1 MLEIVISESEKNVL
15 TYSNLFKKN
24 DIVSFSLLLTY
35 GKIKDI
41 EQSEYKR
48 VLDVELNPKCIFNEL
63 IEKINDYDG
72 IRIWYSSCDSEGINT
87 YYFLVNYFGNKNK
100 TIYCCD
106 VYNKEYFS
114 LGSYDSTKIEKL
126 LLNTKKLNNDEINNI
141 CLIWQ
146 KLLEENGDLRLLE
159 NNRLVSC
166 SFDFL
171 DNVILEYL
179 SLYDN
184 SIKYHSFIGT
194 LVSKE
199 LFGIRGDL
207 FFSARID
214 YLNNTG
220 KIIVERI
227 VREKN
232 IIGEIVIKKYIMINK
247 M

>member
-1 MLEIVISESEKNVL
+1 MLEIVINESEKNVL
-15 TYSNLFKKN
+15 NYSHLFKKN

-35 GKIKDI
+35 GKIKDV
-41 EQSEYKR
+41 EQNEYKK
-48 VLDVELNPKCIFNEL
+48 VFDIELNPKNIFNEL
-63 IEKINDYDG
+63 IEKIDNYG
-72 IRIWYSSCDSEGINT
+72 EIRIWYSSCDSESLNT
-87 YYFLVNYFGNKNK
+87 YYFLVNYLSNKNK

-106 VYNKEYFS
+106 VYNKEYSS

-146 KLLEENGDLRLLE
+146 KLLKENGDLRLLE
-159 NNRLVSC
+159 NNELVSR

-179 SLYDN
+179 SLYDEPV
-184 SIKYHSFIGT
+184 KYYSFIGI
-194 LVSKE
+194 LISKE

-214 YLNNTG
+214 YLINIG
-220 KIIVERI
+220 KIIVDRI

-232 IIGEIVIKKYIMINK
+232 IIGEMVIKKYIMINK

>member
-1 MLEIVISESEKNVL
+1 
-15 TYSNLFKKN
+15 
-24 DIVSFSLLLTY
+24 
-35 GKIKDI
+35 
-41 EQSEYKR
+41 
-48 VLDVELNPKCIFNEL
+48 
-63 IEKINDYDG
+63 
-72 IRIWYSSCDSEGINT
+72 
-87 YYFLVNYFGNKNK
+87 
-100 TIYCCD
+100 
-106 VYNKEYFS
+106 
-114 LGSYDSTKIEKL
+114 
-126 LLNTKKLNNDEINNI
+126 
-141 CLIWQ
+141 
-146 KLLEENGDLRLLE
+146 LRLLE

-171 DNVILEYL
+171 DDVILEYL

-214 YLNNTG
+214 YLINTG